1 MALHTIQ
8 LVLRGT
14 EWQTIKMRSKA
25 IVLKFAF
32 WTLVAFCF
40 ATKGY
45 VENLNYGVECS
56 FSRMIGWEII
66 GWLLWG
72 LFTPLIFAFAKRYPP
87 QKKPTFHIPAALAF
101 SAVHLAIQYNLFLLS
116 EKFFIPAGKPEIE
129 LMAFDRIAWRLM
141 VYCIL
146 LIVWYASE
154 SQKKAHAEQER
165 ATQLSA
171 QLAKTQLQALKMQL
185 HPHFLFNT
193 LNTISE
199 LMHHDI
205 RAADEMMVRLG
216 DFLRMTLDPNV
227 SQEVTLEKELEFLKH
242 YLEIEQVRFK
252 DRLKVEMHIQP
263 DTRHARVPY
272 LLLQPV
278 VENAIR
284 HGISTRAAGGI
295 LEISSAKEN
304 GFLHIKIQDNG
315 RGLSQDEIKEGL
327 GLSNTKSRLE
337 KLYGD
342 RFQFEL
348 SNRAGSGTIVSLTI
362 PFLAGTI

>member
-1 MALHTIQ
+1 
-8 LVLRGT
+8 
-14 EWQTIKMRSKA
+14 MRMSSKS
-25 IVLKFAF
+25 IVKGFVF
-32 WTLVAFCF
+32 WTFVAFCF
-40 ATKGY
+40 ATKAY
-45 VENLNYGVECS
+45 LENLNYGIECS
-56 FSRMIGWEII
+56 YPRMLAWESL

-72 LFTPLIFAFAKRYPP
+72 VFTPFIFAFARLYPP
-87 QKKPTFHIPAALAF
+87 QKKPLLHIPAALAF
-101 SAVHLAIQYNLFLLS
+101 SALHLAIQFNVFRLEEQLFLPS
-116 EKFFIPAGKPEIE
+116 GKPDLE
-129 LMAFDRIAWRLM
+129 LMAFDRMAWRLM
-141 VYCIL
+141 VYSIL
-146 LIVWYASE
+146 LIVWYAID
-154 SQKKAHAEQER
+154 SQKKANLEQER
-165 ATQLSA
+165 AAQLSA

-193 LNTISE
+193 LNSISE

-216 DFLRMTLDPNV
+216 DFLRLTLDPNV

-263 DTRHARVPY
+263 DTRYARVPY

-284 HGISTRAAGGI
+284 HGISKKADGGI
-295 LEISSAKEN
+295 LEISSEKEN
-304 GFLHIKIQDNG
+304 GFLHIKIEDNG
-315 RGLSQDEIKEGL
+315 RGVNQNEMKEGL

-348 SNRAGSGTIVSLTI
+348 SNRHGSGTIVSLTI
-362 PFLAGTI
+362 PFSDGPS

>member
-1 MALHTIQ
+1 MT
-8 LVLRGT
+8 
-14 EWQTIKMRSKA
+14 SKSIA
-25 IVLKFAF
+25 KGFAF
-32 WTLVAFCF
+32 WIFVAFCF
-40 ATKGY
+40 ATKAY
-45 VENLNYGVECS
+45 LEELNYGVVCS
-56 FSRMIGWEII
+56 YPRMLAWEIL
-66 GWLLWG
+66 GWILWG
-72 LFTPLIFAFAKRYPP
+72 IFTPFIFAFARRYPP
-87 QKKPTFHIPAALAF
+87 QKKPIFHIPAALGL
-101 SAVHLAIQYNLFLLS
+101 SALHLTIQYNIFSLADKYFLPS
-116 EKFFIPAGKPEIE
+116 GKPDLE
-129 LMAFDRIAWRLM
+129 LMAFDRMAWRLM
-141 VYCIL
+141 VYGIL
-146 LIVWYASE
+146 LIVWYASD
-154 SQKKAHAEQER
+154 SQRKANLEQER
-165 ATQLSA
+165 AAQLSV

-216 DFLRMTLDPNV
+216 DFLRLTLDPNV

-263 DTRHARVPY
+263 NTRHARVPY

-284 HGISTRAAGGI
+284 HGISAKADGGI
-295 LEISSAKEN
+295 LEISSEKEN
-304 GFLHIKIQDNG
+304 GFLHITIQDNG
-315 RGLSQDEIKEGL
+315 RGVNQDEMKEGL

-348 SNRAGSGTIVSLTI
+348 SNRPGSGTIVELTI
-362 PFLAGTI
+362 PFAVATS

>member
-1 MALHTIQ
+1 M
-8 LVLRGT
+8 
-14 EWQTIKMRSKA
+14 SFKA
-25 IVLKFAF
+25 FFKGFAF
-32 WTLVAFCF
+32 WTFVAFSF
-40 ATKGY
+40 ATKAY
-45 VENLNYGVECS
+45 LENLNYGIKCS
-56 FSRMIGWEII
+56 YPRMLGWESL

-72 LFTPLIFAFAKRYPP
+72 LFTPFIFAFARHYPP
-87 QKKPTFHIPAALAF
+87 QKKPFIHIPAALAF
-101 SAVHLAIQYNLFLLS
+101 SAIHLALQFNLFLLS
-116 EKFFIPAGKPEIE
+116 EKLFLPAGKPDIE
-129 LMAFDRIAWRLM
+129 LMAFDRMAWRLM

-146 LIVWYASE
+146 LIVWYASD
-154 SQKKAHAEQER
+154 SQKKAHIEQER
-165 ATQLSA
+165 AAQLSA

-193 LNTISE
+193 LNSISE

-216 DFLRMTLDPNV
+216 DFLRLTLDPNV

-263 DTRHARVPY
+263 DTRYARVPY

-284 HGISTRAAGGI
+284 HGISTKADGGI
-295 LEISSAKEN
+295 LEISSEKEN
-304 GFLHIKIQDNG
+304 GFLHITIQDNG
-315 RGLSQDEIKEGL
+315 RGINQDEMKEGL

-342 RFQFEL
+342 RFHFEL
-348 SNRAGSGTIVSLTI
+348 SNRPESGTIVALTI
-362 PFLAGTI
+362 PFSDGSV

>member
-1 MALHTIQ
+1 MN
-8 LVLRGT
+8 
-14 EWQTIKMRSKA
+14 SKA
-25 IVLKFAF
+25 FFKKFIF
-32 WTLVAFCF
+32 WTFVAFFF
-40 ATKGY
+40 AAKGY
-45 VENLNYGVECS
+45 FESLNYGIEYL
-56 FSRMIGWEII
+56 FARMFGWEIL

-72 LFTPLIFAFAKRYPP
+72 LLTPFIFAFAKRYPP
-87 QKKPTFHIPAALAF
+87 QKKPVLHIPAALAF
-101 SAVHLAIQYNLFLLS
+101 SAIQLALQFNLFLLS
-116 EKFFIPAGKPEIE
+116 EKLFLPAGKPVME
-129 LMAFDRIAWRLM
+129 LMAFDRMTWRVM

-146 LIVWYASE
+146 LIVWYATD
-154 SQKKAHAEQER
+154 SQKRAHIEQER

-193 LNTISE
+193 LNSISE

-216 DFLRMTLDPNV
+216 DFLRLTLDPNV
-227 SQEVTLEKELEFLKH
+227 SQEVTLEKELEFLRH

-284 HGISTRAAGGI
+284 HGISTKADGGI
-295 LEISSAKEN
+295 LEISSEKEN
-304 GFLHIKIQDNG
+304 GFLHITIQDNG
-315 RGLSQDEIKEGL
+315 RGVDQKEIKEGL

-348 SNRAGSGTIVSLTI
+348 SNRPGSGTIVELTI
-362 PFLAGTI
+362 PFADATS

>member
-1 MALHTIQ
+1 MKSFAWQFVLWAFIAL
-8 LVLRGT
+8 
-14 EWQTIKMRSKA
+14 
-25 IVLKFAF
+25 
-32 WTLVAFCF
+32 CF
-40 ATKGY
+40 ATQSY
-45 VENLNYGVECS
+45 LDYHYYGMQLS
-56 FSRMIGWEII
+56 FARSICWEMI

-72 LFTPLIFAFAKRYPP
+72 VLTPLIFLLAKRYPP
-87 QKKPTFHIPAALAF
+87 QKYFFIHIPAAFVL
-101 SAVHLAIQYNLFLLS
+101 SAIHLAIQLTLFRFS
-116 EKFFIPAGKPEIE
+116 ERTFLPSGDPNME
-129 LMAFDRIAWRLM
+129 LKLIARMAWRLM
-141 VYCIL
+141 VYCII
-146 LIVWYASE
+146 LIVWYALDS
-154 SQKKAHAEQER
+154 KRKARIEQER
-165 ATQLSA
+165 AAELST

-216 DFLRMTLDPNV
+216 DFLRLTLDPNV

-284 HGISTRAAGGI
+284 HGISKTADSGI
-295 LEISSAKEN
+295 LEISSEKEN

-315 RGLSQDEIKEGL
+315 RGVNQDELKEGL

-348 SNRAGSGTIVSLTI
+348 SSRPGSGTIVALTI
-362 PFLAGTI
+362 PFSDALS